1 MRAVLLSTCLTL
13 IATPSFAADRW
24 HVQATLLHDD
34 TVFARPALVVRSGE
48 AGVVEVSGEDGYRL
62 ELAVTEAPDGAVR
75 ITTALQ
81 SIHGDAAPVLV
92 VMPGKPADVRI
103 GPLGIGIVIVPD
115 APAG

>member
-13 IATPSFAADRW
+13 IATPTFAADRW

-34 TVFARPALVVRSGE
+34 TVFARPALMVRNGE

-62 ELAVTEAPDGAVR
+62 ELSITEVPDGGVR
-75 ITTALQ
+75 IAAVLQ
-81 SIHGDAAPVLV
+81 STHGDAAPVLV
-92 VMPGKPADVRI
+92 VTPGEPADVRI
-103 GPLGIGIVIVPD
+103 GPLGIGIVVVAD